1 MANLDK
7 RADKRSIEQW
17 LGTSNQLFEAIDILT
32 DIYNGDYTVKAFRND
47 VDEYFE
53 PDDKDDSWITFTD
66 KDK

>member
-1 MANLDK
+1 M
-7 RADKRSIEQW
+7 
-17 LGTSNQLFEAIDILT
+17 LGTSNQLFESIDILT

>member
-1 MANLDK
+1 MDERMTD
-7 RADKRSIEQW
+7 RASIEQW

-53 PDDKDDSWITFTD
+53 PDDRGDMNR
-66 KDK
+66 